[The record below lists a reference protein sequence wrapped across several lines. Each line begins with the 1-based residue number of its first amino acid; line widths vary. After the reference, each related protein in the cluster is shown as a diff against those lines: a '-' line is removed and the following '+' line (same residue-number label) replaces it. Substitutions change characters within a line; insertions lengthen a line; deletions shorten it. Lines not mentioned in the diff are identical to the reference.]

1 MEDIFEIRFSF
12 EQKAKDEVITKFA
25 NKQGGQFNVF
35 SYHWQPFVWAAV
47 IGFLRDERRP

>member
-25 NKQGGQFNVF
+25 NKQGV
-35 SYHWQPFVWAAV
+35 
-47 IGFLRDERRP
+47 LL